1 MMKYD
6 LLIFDLDGTLLDTSQ
21 GIFNSVRYAEE
32 YMGFNAV
39 ADSVLRQ
46 FVGPPPK
53 LIYQK
58 VYNVSEEIALEA
70 TKKHRE
76 YAKTKAIYEAKPYP
90 KVRETLS
97 RLKNSGYK
105 LAVATLKSQT
115 IAETVLRVNG
125 LHDLFDVIVG
135 MDEKESLTKCET
147 ILLVLKKIGKQE
159 KTLMIGDSLFDFEGS
174 IEAKVD
180 FVGVLY
186 GFGFQEG
193 QHYEFDTIVKFE
205 DLYEYLMR

>member
-1 MMKYD
+1 MVNYD

-32 YMGFNAV
+32 HMGFNAV
-39 ADSVLRQ
+39 EDSVLRQ

-76 YAKTKAIYEAKPYP
+76 YAKTKAICEAKPYP

-97 RLKNSGYK
+97 RLKNRGYK
-105 LAVATLKSQT
+105 LEVATLKSQT
-115 IAETVLRVNG
+115 IAATVLRANG
-125 LHDLFDVIVG
+125 LSEWFDVIVG

-147 ILLVLKKIGKQE
+147 ILLVLEKIGKQE
-159 KTLMIGDSLFDFEGS
+159 KALMIGDSLFDFEGA

-193 QHYEFDTIVKFE
+193 QHYKFDTIVKFE

>member
-1 MMKYD
+1 MVNYD

-32 YMGFNAV
+32 HMGFNAV
-39 ADSVLRQ
+39 EDSVLRQ

-76 YAKTKAIYEAKPYP
+76 YAKTKAICEAKPYP

-125 LHDLFDVIVG
+125 LYDLFDVIVG

-147 ILLVLKKIGKQE
+147 ILLVLEKIGKQE
-159 KTLMIGDSLFDFEGS
+159 KALMIGDSLFDFEGA

-193 QHYEFDTIVKFE
+193 QRYKFDTIVKFE

>member
-1 MMKYD
+1 MLNYD

-32 YMGFNAV
+32 HMGFNAV
-39 ADSVLRQ
+39 EDSVLRQ

-76 YAKTKAIYEAKPYP
+76 YAKTKAICEAKPYP

-125 LHDLFDVIVG
+125 LYDLFDVIVG

-159 KTLMIGDSLFDFEGS
+159 KALMIGDSLFDFEGA

-193 QHYEFDTIVKFE
+193 QRYKFDTIVKFE